1 MAFYFYDLETTGLNP
16 FYDRIMQF
24 GGQRLDEDLQPLSEP
39 EEFYVRLSDDILPSP
54 GAIATHK
61 ILPQSANLEGVN
73 ESQFISWLEKE
84 AYLKGTIF
92 AGYNLISFD
101 NQFMRWLHWRNFA
114 EPAPMLPAGASFDV
128 YYLLRLA
135 SDLRPEGLNWPYDE
149 VRKKTRLTLSL
160 LAEAN
165 KVEHQRAHSA
175 AADVRATV
183 ELARLVKKAQPKLF
197 DHFLKLGQVDF
208 VKAIISQQPFLYNHF
223 SNLAFGSSTTLAAVL
238 AEHPTRVDCWIVY
251 DLRQDVVAWQNLS
264 AYDLSLRLKKIGST
278 DKIATPF
285 SVLDMKQMPVVA
297 PLSALDKDSAARL
310 KLDKK
315 KVMKNLQALEAS
327 GLAKKISEAYLKL
340 SQDSAGDSLEAS
352 LAKAKISE
360 NDAQK
365 RVELRKAKADKI
377 AGLNLE
383 FEDERFKYLQF
394 LYQARNFPK
403 TLKPDQVMEWE
414 KYKEKIFRGG
424 KPSGLD
430 LFTRQL
436 RQSLAKFHDD
446 AEVLNVLEELQ
457 CYIENIIPSRDVD

>member
-39 EEFYVRLSDDILPSP
+39 EEFYVKLSDDILPSP

-114 EPAPMLPAGASFDV
+114 EPAPMLAAGASFDV

-135 SDLRPEGLNWPYDE
+135 SDLRPGGINWPYDE
-149 VRKKTRLTLSL
+149 VRKKPRLTLSL

-165 KVEHQRAHSA
+165 KIEHQQAHSA

-183 ELARLVKKAQPKLF
+183 ELARLVKKTQPKLF

-208 VKAIISQQPFLYNHF
+208 VKAIIAQQPFIYNHF

-251 DLRQDVVAWQNLS
+251 DLRQDVAAWQNLS

-297 PLSALDKDSAARL
+297 PLNALDKDSAARL

-340 SQDSAGDSLEAS
+340 SQDSPSNSLEAS

-365 RVELRKAKADKI
+365 RVELRNAKADAI
-377 AGLNLE
+377 ASLNLE

-430 LFTRQL
+430 IFARQL
-436 RQSLAKFHDD
+436 RQSLAKFQDD

-457 CYIENIIPSRDVD
+457 CYIENIIPSGDAV